1 MNKPSERQIATTGSP
16 IVPIDFLQ
24 SIFITE
30 LIHPSRRLWIS
41 SPWISDIEL
50 IDNRAR
56 QFGTLCP
63 DWPAIRIRLS
73 RFFETLLERRGNVV
87 IIVNEAQ
94 HNDEF
99 ITRMKSLKRIYD
111 LQTHIIRSLHLHEKG
126 IVGDWFSLTGSMN
139 LTYNGVYINQEH
151 LVYTCDPSRV
161 AERRLTFETRWGTTL

>member
-1 MNKPSERQIATTGSP
+1 MNKVLERQIATTGSP

-24 SIFITE
+24 SIFIAE

-63 DWPAIRIRLS
+63 DWPATRIRLS
-73 RFFETLLERRGNVV
+73 RVFETILERGGNLV
-87 IIVNEAQ
+87 IIVNDAA

-99 ITRMKSLKRIYD
+99 MSRMQPLERFYNSQVRLVRSSL
-111 LQTHIIRSLHLHEKG
+111 LHEKG
-126 IVGDWFSLTGSMN
+126 ILGDWFSLAGSMN
-139 LTYNGVYINQEH
+139 LTYRGVYINQEY
-151 LVYTCDPSRV
+151 LIYTCDSSRV
-161 AERRLTFETRWGTTL
+161 AERRIAFENRWGTEL